1 MEPKETQTNESK
13 INIWSLLSGIVVA
26 VGLLLYMTTFTVR
39 QNETALVYTFNKPS
53 EPIQEPGLNF
63 KAPWPVQKV
72 VKFSRSINIFSGTF
86 EESYTG
92 DGKNII
98 LEAFV
103 CWRIDDPRLYMKMTS
118 GDRRRAESL
127 LKDVVRNH
135 KGGVLG
141 KHPLTHLIS
150 TNPEDIQFTRI
161 QDEILKPVA
170 EEAKAFGID
179 VQEIGIKRLALP
191 EKTVE
196 VVFERMRKERQKL
209 ADRFEAEGERLAS
222 IIRSEAQKEATNEL
236 TLAEAKAKGIR
247 GQADAE
253 AASYYKIL
261 SQNPELADFL
271 RKMESFKKMM
281 KDKDTT
287 LILTT
292 DMGPFELLNGAPEA
306 PAIETKL
313 EEKK

>member
-1 MEPKETQTNESK
+1 MEAEETQKTESK
-13 INIWSLLSGIVVA
+13 INIWSLLSGILVA
-26 VGLLLYMTTFTVR
+26 VGLISYMTMFTVR
-39 QNETALVYTFNKPS
+39 KNEIALVYTFNKPS
-53 EPIQEPGLNF
+53 DPIKESGLYF
-63 KAPWPVQKV
+63 KAPWPVQKA
-72 VKFSRSINIFSGTF
+72 VKFSLSIRIFSGTF

-103 CWRIDDPRLYMKMTS
+103 CWKIDDPRLYMKMTS

-150 TNPEDIQFTRI
+150 TKPEDIQFTRI
-161 QDEILKPVA
+161 QDEILAPVA
-170 EEAKAFGID
+170 REAKAFGID

-222 IIRSEAQKEATNEL
+222 IIRSDAQKEATNEL
-236 TLAEAKAKGIR
+236 TQAEAKAKAIR

-261 SQNPELADFL
+261 SQDPELADFL
-271 RKMESFKKMM
+271 RKMESFKNMM

-292 DMGPFELLNGAPEA
+292 NMGPFQLLEEAPEG
-306 PAIETKL
+306 PAGKTK
-313 EEKK
+313 EER